1 MIYPQSAAQTGV
13 TSLLDELL
21 SSFDE
26 IELSA
31 GSGRVGEGRS
41 TAGDGTSNPGVNS
54 PAAAINHGFI
64 VTTAVRWAAV
74 CFSRRVLCNFGTR
87 SSLFEPG

>member
-41 TAGDGTSNPGVNS
+41 TAGDGTSNPGVNC
-54 PAAAINHGFI
+54 
-64 VTTAVRWAAV
+64 T
-74 CFSRRVLCNFGTR
+74 CCCN
-87 SSLFEPG
+87 